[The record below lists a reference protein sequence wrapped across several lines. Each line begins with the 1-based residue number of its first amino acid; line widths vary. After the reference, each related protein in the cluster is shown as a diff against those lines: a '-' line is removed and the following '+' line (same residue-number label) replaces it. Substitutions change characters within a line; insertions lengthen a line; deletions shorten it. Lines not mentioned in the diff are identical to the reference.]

1 MSAEV
6 WAILGVGIALG
17 GLMWRMLRSM
27 RQDMDLRFKQVDK
40 RFEQVAECFRDVR
53 RQLARRRAGTRS
65 TKNRAAVSGGGSKP
79 WRLKGTGRGRQ
90 GTTRAPQWA
99 GGGAVFGEVVE
110 RVERAYEW
118 DSLDKP
124 ILTQVSHLVTGR
136 FRKSLVERRLQYRP
150 QPIGHYRI

>member
-53 RQLARRRAGTRS
+53 RQLARLADDHSGLARELSELRGEIRGRLDGRAGPAS
-65 TKNRAAVSGGGSKP
+65 
-79 WRLKGTGRGRQ
+79 
-90 GTTRAPQWA
+90 A
-99 GGGAVFGEVVE
+99 G
-110 RVERAYEW
+110 
-118 DSLDKP
+118 
-124 ILTQVSHLVTGR
+124 
-136 FRKSLVERRLQYRP
+136 
-150 QPIGHYRI
+150 

>member
-53 RQLARRRAGTRS
+53 RQLARLADDHSGLARELSELRGEIRARFDGRAGPAS
-65 TKNRAAVSGGGSKP
+65 A
-79 WRLKGTGRGRQ
+79 
-90 GTTRAPQWA
+90 
-99 GGGAVFGEVVE
+99 
-110 RVERAYEW
+110 
-118 DSLDKP
+118 D
-124 ILTQVSHLVTGR
+124 
-136 FRKSLVERRLQYRP
+136 
-150 QPIGHYRI
+150 